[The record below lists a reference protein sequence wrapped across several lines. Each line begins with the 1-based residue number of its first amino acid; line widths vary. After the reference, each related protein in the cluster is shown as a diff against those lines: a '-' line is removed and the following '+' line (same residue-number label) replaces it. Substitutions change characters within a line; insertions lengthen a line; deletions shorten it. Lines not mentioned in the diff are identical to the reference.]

1 MGGLILVF
9 TFFFHQQAEKAPT
22 PQSYFI
28 ALNFIALKSKMNYVE
43 YFNLFSVCFTET

>member
-9 TFFFHQQAEKAPT
+9 TIFFHQQAEKPPT
-22 PQSYFI
+22 PQSY
-28 ALNFIALKSKMNYVE
+28 FIALKSKMNYVE